1 MMKQVGAVLI
11 GSYLLPTSPVITT
24 AALAQVS
31 PNTNSDSREHIRFRP
46 NPNEAQLSGAGR
58 PILGKEGGGKRGNC
72 PLAVTT
78 RNTQLTP
85 LIPDQV
91 GWSATS
97 KPSFWVYN
105 PYSGTTPFSAIVL
118 LRDGKD
124 GSRVPI
130 APMNITLPTSSGIVK
145 VPLTQPLESKRLYR
159 WYFTVICNPQ
169 DSSENAYVSGW
180 VRWVAPNTNLQKQL
194 ASASSRQKAALY
206 AQNGYWYD
214 ALELLAKDTTAQDWA
229 EFLKSGSAG
238 LEAISQEKVS
248 P

>member
-1 MMKQVGAVLI
+1 MKWVHRTFICSL
-11 GSYLLPTSPVITT
+11 SLLASLSMAIE
-24 AALAQVS
+24 ALAQVPPRAS
-31 PNTNSDSREHIRFRP
+31 GTANAPIRFIP
-46 NPNEAQLSGAGR
+46 NLDELSDAGTP
-58 PILGKEGGGKRGNC
+58 PIGGSGGGTRGNC
-72 PLAVTT
+72 PTAIAT

-85 LIPDQV
+85 LIPNQV

-97 KPSFWVYN
+97 KPILWVYN
-105 PYSGTTPFSAIVL
+105 PYSGTAPLSATVL

-124 GSRVPI
+124 SSRVPI
-130 APMNITLPTSSGIVK
+130 APITIPLPASPGIVK

-169 DSSENAYVSGW
+169 DSSENADVSGW
-180 VRWVAPNTNLQKQL
+180 VRWVAPSTSLQKQL
-194 ASASSRQKAALY
+194 TSASNRQKAALY

-214 ALELLAKDTTAQDWA
+214 VLELLAKDTTAQDWA

-238 LEAISQEKVS
+238 LEAIAQEKVL